1 MISSITRVLHADRG
15 RLRGKVA
22 GMYAVLL
29 GANVVLWGLTL
40 AAAVPY
46 PKLLPFGVLAFGLG
60 LRHAVD
66 ADHIAA
72 IDNVT
77 RKLMQEGKRPVAVG
91 FFFSLGHSTVVIA
104 ATAALSVAAVAVQ
117 RDLPQLQSV
126 GGIIGTLVSALF
138 LYLIAA
144 LNLLVLLDIV
154 RAFRRVT
161 RGGAYDAAE
170 VESYLAQ
177 RGLLGRFFGPLFKL
191 ISHSWNMY
199 PLGLLFGLGFDTA
212 TEVGILSLG
221 AVAATSGMPVVYVLL
236 LPLLFTA
243 GMSLAD
249 TTDGIMMLGA
259 YGWAFVKPV
268 RKLYYNLNITLI
280 SVLVALLV
288 GTIELLQIVSMELGL
303 NGPVWSF
310 VDSTLDLSNLGYFI
324 VGIFVAA
331 WLASTIIYRVKR
343 YEALDASFPPDSL
356 DSSAADGTAEP
367 ARRLIASCGP
377 YAPHQ
382 AAESAR

>member
-1 MISSITRVLHADRG
+1 MIASIARVFSADRG

-22 GMYAVLL
+22 GMYVILL

-40 AAAVPY
+40 VAAAPY
-46 PKLLPFGVLAFGLG
+46 PKLLPFGLLAFGLG

-91 FFFSLGHSTVVIA
+91 FFFSLGHSTVVVA
-104 ATAALSVAAVAVQ
+104 ATVALSVAAVAVQ
-117 RDLPQLQSV
+117 RDLPQLQAV
-126 GGIIGTLVSALF
+126 GGILGTLVSALF

-177 RGLLGRFFGPLFKL
+177 RGLLGRFFGRFFKL

-243 GMSLAD
+243 GMSLVD

-288 GTIELLQIVSMELGL
+288 GTIELLQILSTELRL
-303 NGPVWSF
+303 DGPVWTF
-310 VDSTLDLSNLGYFI
+310 VNDTLNLSNLGYFI
-324 VGIFVAA
+324 VGIFVVA
-331 WLASTIIYRVKR
+331 WLGSTIIYRVKR
-343 YEALDASFPPDSL
+343 YEDIEASSPPDGPPPT
-356 DSSAADGTAEP
+356 AAERASEP
-367 ARRLIASCGP
+367 A
-377 YAPHQ
+377 Q
-382 AAESAR
+382 AL